1 MNEKLH
7 KAMSKIK
14 KLQKENENYKK
25 QFLEMISEFEK
36 IKLNIDA
43 TRENYLEICLFMK
56 TQQIKDKKESQI
68 LNHGYTNNQ
77 TNISMLDSNCIQKFQ
92 EKDSVNISLKK
103 LEDLEYSYIEMTKSF
118 SLLTIKYKQ
127 LKEENTKYIEMFSK
141 NSKELEEL
149 KIKYNKSQEK
159 LNEYSQKN
167 KRLTDINRC
176 VIDISLK
183 NFGQYEQVNNIE
195 EEESHEDID
204 NTDKYLEPMP
214 SFFMFLAS

>member
-36 IKLNIDA
+36 IKPNIDA

-56 TQQIKDKKESQI
+56 TQQNKDKKESQI

-77 TNISMLDSNCIQKFQ
+77 TNISMLDTNFIQKVQ

-118 SLLTIKYKQ
+118 SLLTIKYKL

-159 LNEYSQKN
+159 LNEYSQKI

-195 EEESHEDID
+195 EESHEDID
-204 NTDKYLEPMP
+204 NTEKYLEPMP